1 MSTIV
6 IFLYSKYVP
15 QVKPYLE
22 IINNLEYI
30 QTLCVDNEKIRQVI
44 MQSSLLNI
52 KKVPC
57 FIVIN
62 QNKEVFQYTDVA
74 TFLQKLIQANTPQEK
89 RREKIEKSPIQNV
102 VELEKLQETQQP
114 EIREAHD
121 DYIQTNKSYPTNSKP
136 VSSQSRQD
144 VEVKKSNKTSIGEI
158 INYQKE
164 KNEKLKPET
173 QPHPERTSISKGQGH
188 DEMGRSSL
196 RDNSPK
202 KAFDVIEDI
211 EEESSQ
217 EGLINFSKN
226 DGGSEKKEKRI
237 SDIKSLVSEMSD
249 QREEQLK
256 KLSKNN

>member
-30 QTLCVDNEKIRQVI
+30 QTLCVDNEKVRSVI
-44 MQSSLLNI
+44 LQSSLLNI

-62 QNKEVFQYTDVA
+62 QNKEVFQYTDIA
-74 TFLQKLIQANTPQEK
+74 TFLQKLIKANEPPQEK
-89 RREKIEKSPIQNV
+89 RQEKIEKSPIQSV
-102 VELEKLQETQQP
+102 IELENIKDEQP
-114 EIREAHD
+114 EIREMQD

-136 VSSQSRQD
+136 VSNQHKQE

-164 KNEKLKPET
+164 KNEKLKPEP
-173 QPHPERTSISKGQGH
+173 QSERTNISKGKGH

-211 EEESSQ
+211 EEESST
-217 EGLINFSKN
+217 EGLINFSKSDN
-226 DGGSEKKEKRI
+226 AGSEKKEKRI
-237 SDIKSLVSEMSD
+237 GDIKSLVSEMSD

-256 KLSKNN
+256 KLNRA

>member
-22 IINNLEYI
+22 IINKLEYI
-30 QTLCVDNEKIRQVI
+30 QTLCVDNEHVRKVI
-44 MQSSLLNI
+44 MQSSLLKI

-62 QNKEVFQYTDVA
+62 QNKEVFQYTDIA

-89 RREKIEKSPIQNV
+89 KQEKIEKSPIQNV
-102 VELEKLQETQQP
+102 VEIEKLQQIQEQ
-114 EIREAHD
+114 EIRDIQE

-136 VSSQSRQD
+136 VSSQSKQE
-144 VEVKKSNKTSIGEI
+144 VEVKKTNKTSIGEI

-164 KNEKLKPET
+164 KNEKLKPES
-173 QPHPERTSISKGQGH
+173 QPQHDRTSIAKGQGH
-188 DEMGRSSL
+188 EEMGRSSL

-226 DGGSEKKEKRI
+226 DGGEKKEKRI
-237 SDIKSLVSEMSD
+237 SDIKSLVSEMAD

-256 KLSKNN
+256 KLNKNQ

>member
-22 IINNLEYI
+22 IINKLEYI
-30 QTLCVDNEKIRQVI
+30 QTLCVDNENVRKVI

-62 QNKEVFQYTDVA
+62 QNKEVFQYTDIA
-74 TFLQKLIQANTPQEK
+74 TFLQKLIQANKPQEK
-89 RREKIEKSPIQNV
+89 RQEKIEKSPIQNV
-102 VELEKLQETQQP
+102 VEIEKLQQIEEPDTTQVQ
-114 EIREAHD
+114 D

-136 VSSQSRQD
+136 ISRQLTQE
-144 VEVKKSNKTSIGEI
+144 VEVKKTNKTSIGEI

-173 QPHPERTSISKGQGH
+173 QPQHDRTSIQKGQGH
-188 DEMGRSSL
+188 DDMGRSSL

-226 DGGSEKKEKRI
+226 DGSSEKKEKRI
-237 SDIKSLVSEMSD
+237 SDIKSLVSEMAD

-256 KLSKNN
+256 KLNRTQ